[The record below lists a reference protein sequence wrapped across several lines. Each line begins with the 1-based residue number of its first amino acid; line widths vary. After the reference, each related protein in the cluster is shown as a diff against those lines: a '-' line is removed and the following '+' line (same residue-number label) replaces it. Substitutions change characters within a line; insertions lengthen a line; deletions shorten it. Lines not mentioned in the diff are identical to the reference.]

1 MKHSF
6 SSFLL
11 VIGCFLS
18 LVVHSQNVVVSSPN
32 GNIIVTFR
40 IDAQN
45 DNAFFYSVKNKN
57 KVILGES
64 PLGFEFENQEPLLKN
79 LRIQSVKRN
88 VVNTDWK
95 PVYGEKNKFPD
106 HYNEALIQMKESKAP
121 GRKFSITC
129 RVYDEGVAFK
139 YTINTNKP
147 VTISRELTGFQFDKD
162 YTSWI
167 AHRAQAEYKK
177 GSVSQTGTGCE
188 RPYIIKIDSDKFIAL
203 GEAGLVN
210 NARMKF
216 DRSGKDSLLLVAA
229 LDGKSTY
236 HSTFSTPWRYI
247 MIGDSPGQLLENN
260 YFILNLNAPNALKD
274 VSWIKPGKVIRE
286 STLTTKGAKAC
297 IDFAASHNLQYIEF
311 DAGWYGPET
320 DNASDATTVTLDPA
334 RSKGPLALQEV
345 IDYGKTKQ
353 VGVILYVNQ
362 RALAKQLDS
371 LLPIY
376 KSWGVKGLKF
386 GFVNVGTQQ
395 STKWLHEAVR
405 KAAKYKLLVDIHDEY
420 RPTGYSRT
428 YPNLLTQEGIRGDE
442 ESPFTEHTITTLF
455 TRSIAGAADNT
466 NCYFTA
472 RVNKM
477 GSHVAQMA
485 KAVCI
490 YSPFQF
496 LYWYDNPAPNSPHSG
511 KEGEINEVPE
521 LAWYNHL
528 PTTWDD
534 TKVLESD
541 MEKFATIARKK
552 GNSWFIGSLNGTAPR
567 KVTWD
572 CDFLDKGKKYV
583 ATVYTDNAEMHTLTQ
598 VKITILNNI
607 DCQSKLNFTIK
618 ERNGIAVY
626 IRPL

>member
-1 MKHSF
+1 MKRLFNLS
-6 SSFLL
+6 LL
-11 VIGCFLS
+11 TFGCFLS
-18 LVVHSQNVVVSSPN
+18 LAVHSQDMAISSPD
-32 GNIIVTFR
+32 GNTIVTFK
-40 IDAQN
+40 IDVQKE
-45 DNAFFYSVKNKN
+45 NAVFYSVKNKGQA
-57 KVILGES
+57 ILGES
-64 PLGFEFENQEPLLKN
+64 PLGLEFENQKALQAN
-79 LRIQSVKRN
+79 LRILSVKRKT
-88 VVNTDWK
+88 VNTTWK
-95 PVYGEKNKFPD
+95 PVYGEKNKYPD
-106 HYNEALIQMKESKAP
+106 HYNEVLIQLKESNAP
-121 GRKFSITC
+121 GRQFSITC
-129 RVYDEGVAFK
+129 RAYDEGVAFK
-139 YTINTNKP
+139 YTINTNKA

-177 GSVSQTGTGCE
+177 GSISQTGSGCE
-188 RPYIIKIDSDKFIAL
+188 RPYVIKMDSDRYVAL
-203 GEAGLVN
+203 GEAALVN

-236 HSTFSTPWRYI
+236 SSSFSTPWRYI
-247 MIGDSPGQLLENN
+247 MIADSPGRLLENN

-286 STLTTKGAKAC
+286 STLTTKGGKAS
-297 IDFAASHNLQYIEF
+297 IDFAASHHLQYIEF

-320 DNASDATTVTLDPA
+320 DNASDATSVTLDPV

-345 IDYGKTKQ
+345 IGFGKTKH

-362 RALAKQLDS
+362 RALAQQLDS
-371 LLPIY
+371 ILPLY
-376 KSWGVKGLKF
+376 QSWGVKGIKF
-386 GFVNVGTQQ
+386 GFVDVGSQQ
-395 STKWLHEAVR
+395 STRWLHEAVR
-405 KAAKYKLLVDIHDEY
+405 KASQYKLLIDIHDEY

-455 TRSIAGAADNT
+455 TRSLAGAADNT

-472 RVNKM
+472 RVDKM

-490 YSPFQF
+490 YSPLQF
-496 LYWYDNPAPNSPHSG
+496 LYWYDNPAAGSPHSG

-521 LAWYNHL
+521 LAWYNKL

-534 TKVLESD
+534 TRVLEGD
-541 MEKFATIARKK
+541 MENFATIARKK
-552 GNSWFIGSLNGTAPR
+552 GNSWFIGSLNGTTSR
-567 KVTWD
+567 KVNWD
-572 CDFLDKGKKYV
+572 CDFLDKDKKYK
-583 ATVYTDNAEMHTLTQ
+583 AIIYTDDAEMNTSTH
-598 VKITILNNI
+598 VKITMRTI
-607 DCQSKLNFTIK
+607 DYLSKLEFAIN

-626 IRPL
+626 IQPL